1 MKPVGRE
8 ELQLICTLINK
19 LSFKQS
25 ITMEGG
31 VLGEEGEGSLIQWI
45 TFFGWLI
52 FYPDGCKTQVTVP
65 RGFQNFLS

>member
-25 ITMEGG
+25 ITMEG
-31 VLGEEGEGSLIQWI
+31 VMLGEEGEGSLS
-45 TFFGWLI
+45 L
-52 FYPDGCKTQVTVP
+52 
-65 RGFQNFLS
+65 